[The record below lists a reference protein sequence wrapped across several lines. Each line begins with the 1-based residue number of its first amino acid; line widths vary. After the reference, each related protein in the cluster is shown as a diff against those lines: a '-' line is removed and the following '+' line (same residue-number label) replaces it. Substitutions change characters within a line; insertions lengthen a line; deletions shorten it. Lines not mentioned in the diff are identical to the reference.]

1 MHNDGCPYRVTWQ
14 SLDACGQDLVES
26 LKLAASDELIQKEER
41 LLPGNTKTKT
51 DDAVDENI
59 IVIESRV
66 RDISTKQ
73 KQKGRHGDKDAGY
86 ADEGDDEGPDDE
98 DPIDEEENG
107 RELIP
112 QTDRNSWL
120 LKTILFMTR

>member
-1 MHNDGCPYRVTWQ
+1 
-14 SLDACGQDLVES
+14 
-26 LKLAASDELIQKEER
+26 
-41 LLPGNTKTKT
+41 
-51 DDAVDENI
+51 
-59 IVIESRV
+59 V